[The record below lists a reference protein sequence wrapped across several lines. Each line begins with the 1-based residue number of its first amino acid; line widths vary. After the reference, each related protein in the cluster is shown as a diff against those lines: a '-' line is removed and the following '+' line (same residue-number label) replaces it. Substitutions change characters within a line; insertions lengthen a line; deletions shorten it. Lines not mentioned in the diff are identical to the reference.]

1 VKKLFIF
8 AVALLALGFAASAFA
23 IQAEIPADTT
33 AAVAKGKT
41 QITIGGDLRVRG
53 VAANNTSD
61 FNRHVTSDGS
71 FGKNERMLY
80 DYRYRLDIKAQV
92 TPNTVGFLRFQVGED
107 TASGQNGVM
116 GNPYDYDARGSIQFG
131 DTNTNTVRLNQ
142 AWIQHSGSGLLGVPA
157 YIKVGHQ
164 PVTVGAGVFYSH
176 TYNND
181 DAIVLGVSPI
191 KGLDLTLLT
200 VKLAENSELA
210 ADDIDLYSLM
220 ASYQINKDW
229 KVGIDVSLLQAQ
241 HNAGL
246 IGDDY
251 YLFLSPANSWPT
263 TVYWDGKYDLWN
275 IGLNVKGTPV
285 PGLKLYATADFQF
298 GELKSNEWGWQ
309 TSKDF
314 RGYAFTFGGSYKFA
328 PVTVALDFGY
338 GSGDDA
344 TDANNMNSRKF
355 KTFMTAQSN
364 VQHYAFV
371 YDYYTV
377 NAAGNAAGG
386 LQNTM
391 FAKLSANGD
400 VMKNLNVG
408 GSIILLNAA
417 KKAIGDN
424 LTNWIAETDSRYIGT
439 EVDATLTYQIDKG
452 LKYFVEAGYL
462 FAGNYWKAP
471 VNMNQ
476 RQNLDSSVSDPWVV
490 RHGIQLTF

>member
-33 AAVAKGKT
+33 AAIAKGKT

-61 FNRHVTSDGS
+61 FDRHVTSDVR
-71 FGKNERMLY
+71 GKNERMLY

-92 TPNTVGFLRFQVGED
+92 TPNTIGFLRFQVGED
-107 TASGQNGVM
+107 TAAGQNGIM
-116 GNPYDYDARGSIQFG
+116 GNPYDYDARGTVQFG

-200 VKLAENSELA
+200 AKLAENSELS
-210 ADDIDLYSLM
+210 ADDVDVYSFM
-220 ASYQINKDW
+220 VSYAINKDW
-229 KVGIDVSLLQAQ
+229 KVGVDVSLLQMQ
-241 HNAGL
+241 HNAGQ

-251 YLFLSPANSWPT
+251 YYFYNPVEGSGSGIM
-263 TVYWDGKYDLWN
+263 DGKINLWN
-275 IGLNVKGTPV
+275 IGVNVKGTPV
-285 PGLKLYATADFQF
+285 PGLKVYATGDFQF
-298 GELKSNEWGWQ
+298 GDVKSYVGGKGDGFDG
-309 TSKDF
+309 SADF

-338 GSGDDA
+338 GSGQ
-344 TDANNMNSRKF
+344 DANNESSKL

-377 NAAGNAAGG
+377 NAGGNTAGG

-391 FAKLSANGD
+391 FAKISANGD
-400 VMKNLNVG
+400 IVKNLNVG
-408 GSIILLNAA
+408 GSVILLDAA
-417 KKAIGDN
+417 KKAFGDGITRSIRN
-424 LTNWIAETDSRYIGT
+424 VDNKYIGT

-462 FAGNYWKAP
+462 FAGNYWKGVFARTLSNP
-471 VNMNQ
+471 
-476 RQNLDSSVSDPWVV
+476 SEVSDPWVV
-490 RHGIQLTF
+490 RHGVQLTF